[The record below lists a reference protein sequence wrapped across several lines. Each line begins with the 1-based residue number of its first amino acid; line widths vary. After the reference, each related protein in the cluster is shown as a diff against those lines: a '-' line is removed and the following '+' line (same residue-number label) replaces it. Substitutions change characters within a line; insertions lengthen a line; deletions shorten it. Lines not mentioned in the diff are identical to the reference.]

1 MTFTRQAPILVI
13 PARDIGQKEAKTMG
27 TMTATYQGKTVQV
40 TFINWIEQTAWI
52 EISPIGIEKVALS
65 ELS

>member
-1 MTFTRQAPILVI
+1 
-13 PARDIGQKEAKTMG
+13 MG